1 MKQVYSNPTMRAAFA
16 SALLLV
22 WAGARCALA
31 AEPITASGIFTP
43 LEEVN
48 IGSEMRGLITWMAE
62 EGDTVAKD
70 APLVKLRDNLERFDV
85 ELQKARLES
94 ARCQVERYQL
104 DYEAAKR
111 LHDQKI
117 ATDEDLRAKKL
128 NYLMA
133 VSQVAQS
140 EAQLKT
146 AQENVEMKIVR
157 APTNCVVLKHLK
169 KPGEVLVITA
179 GVENIMKVVHIDSL
193 YMVAYPDAKHLTHV
207 RLGQRAEIRI
217 PLLGNRQ
224 LLGEVVYM
232 DPVVEPSS
240 GGFRIKI
247 LVPNPKHEIKAGLHG
262 LATLLPDTP
271 RTAAK

>member
-1 MKQVYSNPTMRAAFA
+1 MKAIRIFLLSL
-16 SALLLV
+16 AL
-22 WAGARCALA
+22 AGARCALA
-31 AEPITASGIFTP
+31 AEPITASGILTP
-43 LEEVN
+43 LEEIH

-70 APLVKLRDNLERFDV
+70 APLVKLRDNLERFEM
-85 ELQKARLES
+85 ELQRARLES

-128 NYLMA
+128 NYQMA
-133 VSQVAQS
+133 VSQVAQA

-146 AQENVEMKIVR
+146 AQENVDMKVVR
-157 APTNCVVLKHLK
+157 APVNCVVLKHMK
-169 KPGEVLVITA
+169 KPGEVLVVTA

-193 YMVAYPDAKHLTHV
+193 YMVAYPDAKHLAQVH
-207 RLGQRAEIRI
+207 LGQQAEIRI
-217 PLLGNRQ
+217 PLSGDRKLNGK
-224 LLGEVVYM
+224 VVYI
-232 DPVVEPSS
+232 DPIVEPSS
-240 GGFRIKI
+240 GGFRVKI
-247 LVPNPKHEIKAGLHG
+247 LVPNAKHEIKAGVHG
-262 LATLLPDTP
+262 LVTLLPDAA